1 MTSSSRVTFGR
12 AFVLAVVPALL
23 LSRCGLWPSFP
34 DNLIAGDGGTTDVRT
49 DGSTDGRA
57 DGEAGMVGDGSL
69 PDATVD
75 DVPSD
80 VPPATWNGFRA
91 CPAAPTMML
100 TPEPAFPPGDG
111 GANPLARIAS
121 ARDITF
127 DGQGEMLI
135 VGRDTPNTAVFTIN
149 SSGVV
154 RPFFSAPQGFFFGA
168 RYLTDGRVVVTG
180 SFQTTVMGMNVTL
193 QGVTLL
199 SPTGSVESR
208 LPFDTTGPVTGT
220 PWGSV
225 AHPNG
230 SFLVIDSTNNQ
241 IIPFGSGM
249 LPATPP
255 TPVNTATAMPP
266 APDAQR
272 AAIYSADY
280 RKLYIVAATNNL
292 IHEYNVAEDGTVDGN
307 SRRVYASLPASS
319 FPRSLAFDECG
330 NLYVTLSV
338 PGTPATGA
346 LVRIP
351 PRGGTPFTL
360 ATFDTVDAQRTIAFG
375 AGPGFSETSIYIADS
390 SGPLNTARVL
400 RVDVGITGQPIVRPR
415 MMMMR
420 DM

>member
-57 DGEAGMVGDGSL
+57 DGEAGVMGDGSL
-69 PDATVD
+69 PDASME

-80 VPPATWNGFRA
+80 VPPATWNGFRS
-91 CPAAPTMML
+91 CPAAPNMML

-111 GANPLARIAS
+111 GPGSVTGITS
-121 ARDITF
+121 SRDVTF
-127 DGQGEMLI
+127 DGRGDMYI
-135 VGRDTPNTAVFTIN
+135 VGRDGTNVSVFRV
-149 SSGVV
+149 SSTGMSRVYYT
-154 RPFFSAPQGFFFGA
+154 QGPEGALFGA
-168 RYLTDGRVVVTG
+168 RFLTDGRLVVTG
-180 SFQTTVMGMNVTL
+180 SYGVGPSGMRTFT
-193 QGVTLL
+193 QGVTML
-199 SPTGSVESR
+199 SATGTVEGQ
-208 LPFDTTGPVTGT
+208 LPFSSST

-230 SFLVIDSTNNQ
+230 SFLVIDSINGQ
-241 IIPFGSGM
+241 ILPFGSGM
-249 LPATPP
+249 LPGSPP
-255 TPVNTATAMPP
+255 TPVNTSAAAPP
-266 APDAQR
+266 APDAMR
-272 AAIYSADY
+272 SAVYSADF
-280 RKLYIVAATNNL
+280 RKLYTVASNNNV
-292 IHEYNVAEDGTVDGN
+292 IHEYDVAEDATVDGS
-307 SRRVYASLPASS
+307 SRRVYALLPASS
-319 FPRSLAFDECG
+319 FPRSIAFDECG

-338 PGTPATGA
+338 PGTPGSGA

-375 AGPGFSETSIYIADS
+375 AGPGFSATSIYIVDGMTS
-390 SGPLNTARVL
+390 VVR
-400 RVDVGITGQPIVRPR
+400 RVDVGIPGQPIVRPG
-415 MMMMR
+415 MMMR